1 MTLASAWLTVVVG
14 SGNEQESAA
23 AFGHGLSAAPCRS
36 GRPLPTSAFGAE
48 ARPML
53 SFLEPISLGVVVGI
67 GPVVGIVV
75 RCREGRTVTSKH
87 RNKPDMPSVW
97 IVVAAFNEAAVL
109 SPIVSD
115 LVRRSYR
122 VVVVDDGSHD
132 GTGQIAFSAGATVV
146 AHLVNP
152 GQGAALQT
160 GINFAL
166 QQGADY
172 VVTFDADGQHRP
184 SDIARLIDALVDHD
198 AVRARQPIPPRLAR
212 HAAAAAAPGAG
223 GSLAY
228 ARYDRSSPHRYPQW
242 LARHD
247 PRGREPHLITAES
260 HGACQRAPR
269 TNRGKRTAPCRG
281 ACDDRLHGV
290 FVGERATPQRF
301 RSNPV

>member
-1 MTLASAWLTVVVG
+1 
-14 SGNEQESAA
+14 
-23 AFGHGLSAAPCRS
+23 
-36 GRPLPTSAFGAE
+36 
-48 ARPML
+48 ML

-184 SDIARLIDALVDHD
+184 SDIARLIDALVEHE
-198 AVRARQPIPPRLAR
+198 A
-212 HAAAAAAPGAG
+212 
-223 GSLAY
+223 AY
-228 ARYDRSSPHRYPQW
+228 ALGSRFLGSSRGMPLGRRLLMQAAVW
-242 LARHD
+242 LTRGMTGLLLTDTHNGLRAMTREGASRISLRQNRMAHASELLEQIAASGLRHVEVPVTID
-247 PRGREPHLITAES
+247 YTGYSLEKGQRLSDSLIILFDLSA
-260 HGACQRAPR
+260 QKLLR
-269 TNRGKRTAPCRG
+269 
-281 ACDDRLHGV
+281 
-290 FVGERATPQRF
+290 
-301 RSNPV
+301 